1 MKKKNFL
8 LSLFSCCL
16 LLGGCSDTGDEN
28 PVVNG
33 LASELEKFAGYTE
46 LRCDTISQQWY
57 ESDHINV
64 ADMMTLPGKVTYEHT
79 SKLKVKGLDALM
91 LNSEEVNHRRYDF
104 TISECLPV
112 LEMSKEQAKEMFDY
126 YSSYFLEYQWDEAND
141 HCYLVMDN
149 KHGSEPDLVLVHTPS
164 SQEQGYNVYFKDN
177 KMKEFK
183 YLLNNQSLQEYN
195 LDGSRADLIK
205 MYQDHVQDVV
215 LEDGQYVLDL
225 KEKRLPLGLM
235 EVSKLALKIEND
247 ALTFTCDGIYD
258 EYGLQV
264 YDLHATMRFYAF
276 GNAEFVVPSYELH
289 CPFEHACQRYEYY
302 NEQGHVL
309 ACTYCHKY
317 MSTEVHE
324 HHHDDKHDICYD
336 CFNYIDDMYTYEGD
350 ELKINGQLVCSYSEN
365 KVGTLYWR
373 YDHMEYDVHDT
384 YNVVYGDDVY
394 DTYVMYNSQ
403 THVLVLEAKVSDA
416 LFAETCINE
425 EHYKDYIFKDVTVTL
440 TSEQEAQIEEHEWYK
455 DDIYCTAIGIPDGY
469 EALVEKYGAPMAIKD
484 RYRVEDRHEPNGTPV
499 EVEIGCITWWYW
511 TCKNC
516 GMDTGVQSVDH
527 HHWVVTE
534 IVHPSWG
541 KESEYIYFKVVC
553 TNCAESSDLDIYAF
567 DLKYISLHSTNAIF
581 ANGYTE
587 SGQYY
592 GSYSMNVPHCDL
604 DHDDHCDLCGTEL
617 TA

>member
-1 MKKKNFL
+1 MKKRNL
-8 LSLFSCCL
+8 LMSLFSLAL

-28 PVVNG
+28 PVVND
-33 LASELEKFAGYTE
+33 LSSELKKFAGYTE

-64 ADMMTLPGKVTYEHT
+64 TDMMSLPGKVTYEHE

-91 LNSEEVNHRRYDF
+91 LNSEEINHRRYDF

-112 LEMSKEQAKEMFDY
+112 LEMSKEEAKEMFDY

-149 KHGSEPDLVLVHTPS
+149 KHGSEPDLVLVHTPTS
-164 SQEQGYNVYFKDN
+164 KEQGYNVYFKDN

-183 YLLNNQSLQEYN
+183 YLLNNQSLQEQN

-225 KEKRLPLGLM
+225 KENRLPLGLM

-247 ALTFTCDGIYD
+247 ALTFTCDGIFD

-302 NEQGHVL
+302 NEEGHVL

-350 ELKINGQLVCSYSEN
+350 ELKINGELVCSYSAN

-373 YDHMEYDVHDT
+373 YDHMEYDVRDT

-416 LFAETCINE
+416 LFAGTCINE

-440 TSEQEAQIEEHEWYK
+440 TPEQEAQIEEHEWYK

-469 EALVEKYGAPMAIKD
+469 EALVEKYGAPIAIKD
-484 RYRVEDRHEPNGTPV
+484 RYRVEDRHEPSTPV
-499 EVEIGCITWWYW
+499 EVEIGCITWSYS
-511 TCKNC
+511 TCEKC
-516 GMDTGVQSVDH
+516 GMDIWVFDTDH
-527 HHWVVTE
+527 HQWVVTE

-541 KESEYIYFKVVC
+541 NESKYIYFKVVC
-553 TNCAESSDLDIYAF
+553 TSCGESSELDIYAF

-592 GSYSMNVPHCDL
+592 GSYFMNVPHCDL